1 MPDNHLLNVQNS
13 NQSFK
18 FAFITCLIV
27 SIAIS
32 IVSITNQSL
41 WIDEAAT
48 AWLASHPTFAGL
60 IDTQINTSYGETQKL
75 FHVWYIWAWAK
86 VFGISEYSLRFS
98 NLPFLFIFLL
108 TVQWGAKTLF
118 KNRWLW
124 VLAALNP
131 FVWYYMNEARPYMG
145 VIAFS
150 SLAVVSFLIYVLEPT
165 YKPRLM
171 PWLCL
176 FGLFIATGMIMLGA
190 FIIPCFFIA
199 LGWAYKWDWVKWKI
213 FLKDW
218 LWPILIFLP
227 FFLALGGWF
236 VWVTL
241 YQGAGAGI
249 IETPSFLNSL
259 FGLYEFLGFLGLGPP
274 RNLLRSEPS
283 LHTFFQSGYIVTF
296 ITGVTCLIIVSV
308 GIIMN
313 IREKGLSKRISL
325 LIIMFLVGVLS
336 FHFVA
341 YFFHF
346 RYWGRHMAQF
356 FPLFILIIIAALSHI
371 TYCYRRINL
380 RHFAIWTLA
389 AIWLLSSSRLAFL
402 SDYGKDDYRSAVSHV
417 TSSVRNGGTI
427 LWAGDTIGA
436 SYYGLSCTNDPLPK
450 VFWPTPFIAIRTGNW
465 NKNQINY
472 TLSNNTLP
480 IVIAISKSDVFDPNH
495 TIENLLKERNAKL
508 IATPNTFRVYSLSE
522 K

>member
-1 MPDNHLLNVQNS
+1 MPDNPLLTFQNS
-13 NQSFK
+13 KSSFK
-18 FAFITCLIV
+18 LAIISCLLV
-27 SIAIS
+27 SIVIS
-32 IVSITNQSL
+32 FISITNQSL

-60 IDTQINTSYGETQKL
+60 IDTQINTIYGETQKL

-98 NLPFLFIFLL
+98 NLPLLFIFLL
-108 TVQWGAKTLF
+108 TVQWSSKTLF

-131 FVWYYMNEARPYMG
+131 FVWFYMNEARPYMG

-150 SLAVVSFLIYVLEPT
+150 SLAIFSFLIYLLEPT

-176 FGLFIATGMIMLGA
+176 FGLFIATGMIMLGV
-190 FIIPCFFIA
+190 FIIPCFLIA
-199 LGWAYKWDWVKWKI
+199 LCCAYKWDWDKWKI

-227 FFLALGGWF
+227 FFLALVGWF
-236 VWVTL
+236 VWATL
-241 YQGAGAGI
+241 YQGAKGQ
-249 IETPSFLNSL
+249 IETPSLLNSL

-274 RNLLRSEPS
+274 RNLLRAEPS
-283 LHTFFQSGYIVTF
+283 LNAFFQSGYIVTF
-296 ITGVTCLIIVSV
+296 ITGVTCWIIVSV
-308 GIIMN
+308 SSFIH
-313 IREKGLSKRISL
+313 IRKNGLSKRIPL
-325 LIIMFLVGVLS
+325 LIIMFLVGVIS

-346 RYWGRHMAQF
+346 RYWGRHIAQF
-356 FPLFILIIIAALSHI
+356 FPLFILIIVAALSNI

-380 RHFAIWTLA
+380 RLFAIWTLA
-389 AIWLLSSSRLAFL
+389 AIWLLSSFRLAFL
-402 SDYGKDDYRSAVSHV
+402 SDYGKDDYRSAVSYV
-417 TSSVRNGGTI
+417 TSLVRNGGTI

-436 SYYGLSCTNDPLPK
+436 SYYGLSCSNDPLPK
-450 VFWPTPFIAIRTGNW
+450 VFWPTPFKAVRTGNW
-465 NKNQINY
+465 NKDQMNY
-472 TLSNNTLP
+472 VLNNNTKP
-480 IVIAISKSDVFDPNH
+480 IVIAISKSDLFDPNH
-495 TIENLLKERNAKL
+495 TMENELKKRNAQL
-508 IATPNTFRVYSLSE
+508 IATPNVFRIYCLSE

>member
-1 MPDNHLLNVQNS
+1 MPDNPVLDVQNS
-13 NQSFK
+13 NSSFK
-18 FAFITCLIV
+18 LAFITCLTV
-27 SIAIS
+27 SIIIS
-32 IVSITNQSL
+32 IASITNQSL
-41 WIDEAAT
+41 WIDESVT
-48 AWLASHPTFAGL
+48 AWLASHPTL
-60 IDTQINTSYGETQKL
+60 HEIVDIQINTGGGETQKL

-108 TVQWGAKTLF
+108 TVQWGTKILF

-131 FVWYYMNEARPYMG
+131 FVWFYMNEARPYMG
-145 VIAFS
+145 VTAFS
-150 SLAVVSFLIYVLEPT
+150 SIAVVSFLIYVLEPT

-176 FGLFIATGMIMLGA
+176 FGLFMSTGMVMLGA
-190 FIIPCFFIA
+190 FIIPCFLVV
-199 LGWAYKWDWVKWKI
+199 LGWSYKLDSDKWKN
-213 FLKDW
+213 FLRDW
-218 LWPILIFLP
+218 ILPILIFLP

-241 YQGAGAGI
+241 YQGAKGQ

-296 ITGVTCLIIVSV
+296 ITGVTCWIIVSV
-308 GIIMN
+308 ISMMN
-313 IREKGLSKRISL
+313 IWKKDLSKRISL
-325 LIIMFLVGVLS
+325 MIVMFLVGIIS

-371 TYCYRRINL
+371 VYRYQRINL

-389 AIWLLSSSRLAFL
+389 VIWLLSSFRLVFL
-402 SDYGKDDYRSAVSHV
+402 RAYEKDDYRSAVSYV
-417 TSSVRNGGTI
+417 ESAVRSGGTI
-427 LWAGDTIGA
+427 LWAADTFGA
-436 SYYGLSCTNDPLPK
+436 SYYGISCINNPLPK
-450 VFWPTPFIAIRTGNW
+450 IFWPTPFKAVNISNC
-465 NKNQINY
+465 NKDQISHV
-472 TLSNNTLP
+472 LSSNSLP
-480 IVIAISKSDVFDPNH
+480 IVIAISKSDVFDSNH
-495 TIENLLKERNAKL
+495 AIENELKKRNAQL
-508 IATPNTFRVYSLSE
+508 IATPNTFRIYCLFQ
-522 K
+522 